1 MLRMVAVVG
10 FKKSGKTAVVEG
22 LVRELVR
29 RGHRVATIKHIR
41 EHDFTIDQQGK
52 DTWRHAKAG
61 ASIVVSIAPH
71 EIATIDRR
79 AGKLEDVIRRIRG
92 VDFLVIEGF
101 RELKGAPKI
110 VVARN
115 NSELKKLADEF
126 TIACVGFSGAR
137 SPALKREEIKAL
149 TKLVEQKALP
159 PLFGLDCRRCGYKTC
174 EDFARAALAGKVH
187 ARGCRA
193 AFGNVELRV
202 DGKLVPLKPFVQE
215 LLAGTTVGM
224 LSSLKGA
231 KGEEIELRVVRKN
244 VR

>member
-1 MLRMVAVVG
+1 MFRMVAVVG

-41 EHDFTIDQQGK
+41 EPDFTIDQRGK
-52 DTWRHAKAG
+52 DTWRHAHAG
-61 ASIVVSIAPH
+61 ASVVVSIAPR
-71 EIATIDRR
+71 EVATIDRR
-79 AGKLEDVIRRIRG
+79 AGKLEDIIRTIKG
-92 VDFLVIEGF
+92 IDFLIIEGF
-101 RELKGAPKI
+101 RELRVAPKI

-115 NSELKKLADEF
+115 NSEFKKLADEF
-126 TIACVGFSGAR
+126 TIACVGFSGVR

-174 EDFARAALAGKVH
+174 EDFARAALAGKIH
-187 ARGCRA
+187 ATDCKA

-202 DGKLVPLKPFVQE
+202 NGKLVPLSPFVQE
-215 LLAGTTVGM
+215 FLTGATVGM

-231 KGEEIELRVVRKN
+231 KGEEIELRLVRKN
-244 VR
+244 VG

>member
-52 DTWRHAKAG
+52 DTWRHARAG
-61 ASIVVSIAPH
+61 AGIVVSIAPREVAIINRH
-71 EIATIDRR
+71 
-79 AGKLEDVIRRIRG
+79 AGKLEDITRTIKG
-92 VDFLVIEGF
+92 IDFLIIEGF
-101 RELKGAPKI
+101 RGLRGIPRI
-110 VVARN
+110 VVARSE
-115 NSELKKLADEF
+115 SELKKLINEF
-126 TIACVGFSGAR
+126 TIACIGSSGVR
-137 SPALKREEIKAL
+137 LPALKQNEIKAL

-159 PLFGLDCRRCGYKTC
+159 PLFKLDCRRCGYKTC
-174 EDFARAALAGKVH
+174 EDFARAALAGKI
-187 ARGCRA
+187 RPEDCKA

-202 DGKLVPLKPFVQE
+202 DGKLVPLNPFVQE
-215 LLAGTTVGM
+215 FLAGATVGM
-224 LSSLKGA
+224 LSSLKDA
-231 KGEEIELRVVRKN
+231 KGKEIELRVVKKN